1 MSEQIGQLLMVA
13 ISSGGLS
20 ASHARTLADAHAGSV
35 ILLGNSTAGAPA
47 IRRLVR
53 RLRSA
58 ADVPDGTGLLLAVDQ
73 EGGQV
78 QRLRGAG
85 FDSMPSARRQAQLST
100 TRLRRDAA
108 HWGRQLRRAGVD
120 ANLAPVADVV
130 PASLVNLNRPIGV
143 LHRGYGSDPTVVAAK
158 TSAFVEGMQ
167 SAHIATAVK
176 HFPGLGRVRGNTD
189 FQAHVVD
196 NVTTRGDATL
206 KGFRASVRAGVDM
219 VMVSSAYY
227 PKIDGA
233 NRAAFS
239 RTVIDQ
245 LLREDLHFTGVVISD
260 DLAARAMRDLSPGRR
275 MVTFLRAGGDLAII
289 GQPRLV
295 PAMVRA
301 VKAEARS
308 NATFAASLTDKTARV
323 LQLKARRGRAHCG

>member
-1 MSEQIGQLLMVA
+1 M
-13 ISSGGLS
+13 
-20 ASHARTLADAHAGSV
+20 
-35 ILLGNSTAGAPA
+35 
-47 IRRLVR
+47 
-53 RLRSA
+53 
-58 ADVPDGTGLLLAVDQ
+58 
-73 EGGQV
+73 
-78 QRLRGAG
+78 
-85 FDSMPSARRQAQLST
+85 
-100 TRLRRDAA
+100 
-108 HWGRQLRRAGVD
+108 
-120 ANLAPVADVV
+120 
-130 PASLVNLNRPIGV
+130 
-143 LHRGYGSDPTVVAAK
+143 VAAK

-196 NVTTRGDATL
+196 NLTTRGDATL

-239 RTVIDQ
+239 RTVIDK
-245 LLREDLHFTGVVISD
+245 LLREDLLFTGVVISD
-260 DLAARAMRDLSPGRR
+260 DLAARAMRDLSPGGR
-275 MVTFLRAGGDLAII
+275 VVKFLRAGGDLAII

-323 LQLKARRGRAHCG
+323 LQLKARPGRAHCG